1 MSGRLILFVAGMLLW
16 GAAGAESAV
25 AGLAPGQLRYAETV
39 LQQAQD
45 ALAHGEYERA
55 RRLAAQAGLDARLA
69 YGMSDSQFLRLDARR
84 VHEASARLRWL
95 TVQQDLS
102 ALR

>member
-1 MSGRLILFVAGMLLW
+1 MSGRLILVVAGLLLW
-16 GAAGAESAV
+16 GPASAGSAV
-25 AGLAPGQLRYAETV
+25 ADLAPGQLRYAETL

-45 ALAHGEYERA
+45 ALSQGEYERA

-69 YGMSDSQFLRLDARR
+69 YRMSDSQFLRLDARR
-84 VHEASARLRWL
+84 IHEESARLRGL
-95 TVQQDLS
+95 TGQQDLS

>member
-1 MSGRLILFVAGMLLW
+1 MSGRLILVLAGMLCW
-16 GAAGAESAV
+16 GPASAQSAV
-25 AGLAPGQLRYAETV
+25 AELAPGQLRYAEIL

-45 ALAHGEYERA
+45 ALSQGEYARA

-69 YGMSDSQFLRLDARR
+69 YRMSDSQFLRLDARR
-84 VHEASARLRWL
+84 IHEASARLRWL